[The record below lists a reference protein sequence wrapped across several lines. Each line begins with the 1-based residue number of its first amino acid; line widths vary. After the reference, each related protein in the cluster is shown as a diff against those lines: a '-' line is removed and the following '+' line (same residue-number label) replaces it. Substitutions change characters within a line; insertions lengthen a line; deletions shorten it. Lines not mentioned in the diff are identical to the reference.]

1 MYSNILLTAAEVL
14 PRVGITRVIPV
25 GVTIQLARQE
35 MGDVMNRDG
44 FHLQL
49 AYGRYAAACTW
60 CEFLTGRSVVGNPY
74 RPTGVDAA
82 TARLMQRLAHR
93 ALKVKI

>member
-1 MYSNILLTAAEVL
+1 
-14 PRVGITRVIPV
+14 
-25 GVTIQLARQE
+25 

-60 CEFLTGRSVVGNPY
+60 CEFLTGHSIMGNPY
-74 RPTGVDAA
+74 RPAGVDAA
-82 TARLMQRLAHR
+82 TARLMQRVAHR
-93 ALKVKI
+93 ALRVKI